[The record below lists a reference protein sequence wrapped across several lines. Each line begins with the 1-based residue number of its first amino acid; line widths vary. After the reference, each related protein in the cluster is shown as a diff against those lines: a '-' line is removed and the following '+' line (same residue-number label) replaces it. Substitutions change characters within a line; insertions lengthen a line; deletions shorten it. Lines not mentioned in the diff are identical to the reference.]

1 MSEITA
7 IQELGASIDAD
18 LRGPAPEL
26 RHSVTRQFASEPS
39 GTRRAR
45 SAWRRPVLR
54 AALAGGLAVVL
65 TAGLFVATTVRLWGG
80 SAAASAQ
87 AAVLLRHA
95 AAAAAREPALVPRPD
110 QFVYVRAVETAA
122 QISSTDGGRTFRAT
136 TVTDVREIWQSADG
150 TRNGLLKEL
159 PTAGSWQVTALPGCR
174 NGVPAVVPGSVS
186 PGGACVP
193 DPGYRAGLPVTTPVM
208 RAYLYAHSSGQNPP
222 DVQAFITAGDLIR
235 ESYVQPAALAALFR
249 AVAEI
254 PGVTVTRDAVNAA
267 GERGIGVQQTFR
279 GISEQLIFNPK
290 TYAFIGEREVVVG
303 SGTGLPIGTVMDSTA
318 VLDLALVGVAGQ
330 QPRA

>member
-1 MSEITA
+1 MTEITA
-7 IQELGASIDAD
+7 IRELGASLDAD

-26 RHSVTRQFASEPS
+26 RHSVTRQFTS
-39 GTRRAR
+39 GRSGGRRPR
-45 SAWRRPVLR
+45 SAWRRPVVR

-65 TAGLFVATTVRLWGG
+65 TAGLFAATTVRLWGG
-80 SAAASAQ
+80 SAAASAE

-110 QFVYVRAVETAA
+110 QFVYVKAMEAAA
-122 QISSTDGGRTFRAT
+122 QISSTNGGRTFRAT
-136 TVTDVREIWQSADG
+136 TVTDLREIWQSADG

-159 PTAGSWQVTALPGCR
+159 PAGGRWQVTALPGCR
-174 NGVPAVVPGSVS
+174 NGVPAPAPGSVN
-186 PGGACVP
+186 PGRSCVP
-193 DPGYRAGLPVTTPVM
+193 DPGYRAGLPTMTSRM
-208 RAYLYAHSSGQNPP
+208 LAYLYVHSSGQNPP
-222 DVQAFITAGDLIR
+222 DAEAFITAGDLIR

-254 PGVTVTRDAVNAA
+254 PGVTVTRDAVNAN
-267 GERGIGVQQTFR
+267 GERGIGVQQMFR

-290 TYAFIGEREVVVG
+290 TYAFIGERELVVG
-303 SGTGLPIGTVMDSTA
+303 SGAGLPIGTVMDSTA
-318 VLDLALVGVAGQ
+318 VLDLAIVAAAGQ